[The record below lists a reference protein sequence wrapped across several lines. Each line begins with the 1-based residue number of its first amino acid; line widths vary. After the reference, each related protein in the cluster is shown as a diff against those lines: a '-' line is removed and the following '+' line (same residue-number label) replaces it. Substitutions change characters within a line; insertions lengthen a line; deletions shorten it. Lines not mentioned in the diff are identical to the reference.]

1 MNKHN
6 ENEILFASLFLLFFM
21 LFLTTLITFTKS
33 ENQLQEYICTETC
46 KTTKE
51 YKECKSQ
58 NFENVIKNLN
68 IKNCSI

>member
-6 ENEILFASLFLLFFM
+6 ENELIFATLFLLFFV
-21 LFLTTLITFTKS
+21 LFLTTLITFIKS
-33 ENQLQEYICTETC
+33 EDQLQEYICTETY
-46 KTTKE
+46 KTIKE